1 MNTLEPKGHYFL
13 LFSTDAAAEAY
24 RDQILRLHMMSRTY
38 TPSSL
43 LSRIPPPPGFLKDEE
58 DLDALL
64 QAFTLIP
71 PSQKSVSIRMLKKPF
86 RPSVQRLLTN
96 TCHPAL
102 AARRGREDNMVL
114 FSLDRGSVSSYD
126 LRTMIGNDGKER
138 NLKWNL
144 KRIDDLSKLNRSSR
158 GEKNIKGVDADQE
171 MDLRRRLKT
180 RQSYILFFK
189 DNQEARRF
197 VRAWHRM
204 HLPVLQQP
212 GFGDQEPPL
221 MKAELLW

>member
-1 MNTLEPKGHYFL
+1 
-13 LFSTDAAAEAY
+13 
-24 RDQILRLHMMSRTY
+24 MSRTY

-71 PSQKSVSIRMLKKPF
+71 SSQKNVSIRKLKKPF
-86 RPSVQRLLTN
+86 RPSVQRLLTD
-96 TCHPAL
+96 TSHPAL
-102 AARRGREDNMVL
+102 AARRRREDNTVL

-126 LRTMIGNDGKER
+126 LRTMIGNNGKER

-144 KRIDDLSKLNRSSR
+144 KHIDDLSRLNRSSH
-158 GEKNIKGVDADQE
+158 GEKNIRGVNTDQE
-171 MDLRRRLKT
+171 IDLRRRLKT
-180 RQSYILFFK
+180 RQSSTYILAFK

-204 HLPVLQQP
+204 PLPALQP